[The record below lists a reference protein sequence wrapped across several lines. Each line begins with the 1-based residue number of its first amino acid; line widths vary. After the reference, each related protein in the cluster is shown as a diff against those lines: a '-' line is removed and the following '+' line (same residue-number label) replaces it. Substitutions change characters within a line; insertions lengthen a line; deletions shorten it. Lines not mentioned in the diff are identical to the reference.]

1 MPGRPYVLAE
11 TTYLT
16 VPSTDYE
23 VAVLPWGATEAH
35 NFHLPYATDNFEAE
49 AVAIESARLAWQRD
63 ARVVVLPTI
72 PFGVNTQQL
81 DIPLTINMNPST
93 QVRVLQDIVKS
104 LQGHSLRKLVV
115 FNFHG
120 GNNFRQMIRQAQAH
134 TSLFL
139 CAVDGHAAVP
149 MEEYFDQ
156 AGDHANEMETSLIM
170 HLAPELVRPLA
181 EAGDGAA
188 KRFRIPA
195 LREGWAWA
203 PRQWTQVTSDTGV
216 GDPSHSTA
224 EKGAR
229 YFKVVTE
236 KVADFFVE
244 LAAAEPDDMYEG
256 NQASRLK
263 R

>member
-11 TTYLT
+11 TNYRSVAQTA
-16 VPSTDYE
+16 YE

-35 NFHLPYATDNFEAE
+35 NYHLPYATDNIEAE
-49 AVAIESARLAWQRD
+49 SVAIEAARLAWQRD

-93 QVRVLQDIVKS
+93 QLLLLRDVIES
-104 LQGHSLRKLVV
+104 LGPHGVRKLVV

-120 GNNFRQMIRQAQAH
+120 GNSFRQMIREAQAK

-149 MEEYFDQ
+149 MESFFDRL
-156 AGDHANEMETSLIM
+156 GDHANEMETSLIM
-170 HLAPELVRPLA
+170 HLAPELVLPLA

-188 KRFRIPA
+188 KRFRIAA

-216 GDPSHSTA
+216 GDPSAATPA
-224 EKGAR
+224 KGAR
-229 YFKVVTE
+229 YFQAVTE
-236 KVADFFVE
+236 KIADFFVD
-244 LAAAEPDDMYEG
+244 LAAADPADMYE
-256 NQASRLK
+256 
-263 R
+263 

>member
-11 TTYLT
+11 ATYLT
-16 VPSTDYE
+16 VPKTNYE
-23 VAVLPWGATEAH
+23 LAVLPWGATEAH
-35 NFHLPYATDNFEAE
+35 NYHLPYATDNFEAE
-49 AVAIESARLAWQRD
+49 AVAVEAARLAWQRD
-63 ARVVVLPTI
+63 ARVIVLPTI

-93 QVRVLQDIVKS
+93 QARVLQDIVDS

-120 GNNFRQMIRQAQAH
+120 GNHFRQMIREAQAR

-149 MEEYFDQ
+149 PEDYFDR
-156 AGDHANEMETSLIM
+156 AGDHANEMETSLMM

-181 EAGDGAA
+181 EAGAGAA
-188 KRFRIPA
+188 KRFQIAA

-203 PRQWTQVTSDTGV
+203 PRQWTQVTADTGV
-216 GDPSHSTA
+216 GDPSAATA

-229 YFKVVTE
+229 YFQAVAE
-236 KVADFFVE
+236 KVADFFVD
-244 LAAAEPDDMYEG
+244 LAAADPAEMYE
-256 NQASRLK
+256 
-263 R
+263 